1 MCFLQRLQTSLI
13 EYLRGYGVTEEV
25 AAIVEH
31 LSLDKEQ
38 RLYMG
43 WLKEINDFVGSN

>member
-1 MCFLQRLQTSLI
+1 MI
-13 EYLRGYGVTEEV
+13 EYLKSFGVNEEV

-38 RLYMG
+38 RLYMN
-43 WLKEINDFVGSN
+43 WLKDVSAFVNSD

>member
-1 MCFLQRLQTSLI
+1 MM
-13 EYLRGYGVTEEV
+13 EYLKGYGVNEEL
-25 AAIVEH
+25 AAVVEH

-43 WLKEINDFVGSN
+43 WLKEVSEFIGTN

>member
-1 MCFLQRLQTSLI
+1 MM

-25 AAIVEH
+25 AAVVEH

-43 WLKEINDFVGSN
+43 WLKDITEFVNNN

>member
-1 MCFLQRLQTSLI
+1 MM
-13 EYLRGYGVTEEV
+13 EYLKGYGVTEEV

-38 RLYMG
+38 RLYMS
-43 WLKEINDFVGSN
+43 WLKEIGDFVGTN